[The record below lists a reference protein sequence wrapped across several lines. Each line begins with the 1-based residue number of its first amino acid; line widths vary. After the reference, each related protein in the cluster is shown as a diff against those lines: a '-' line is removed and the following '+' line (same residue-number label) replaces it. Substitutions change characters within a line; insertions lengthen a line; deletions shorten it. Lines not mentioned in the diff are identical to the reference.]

1 MMPYFKLWKFST
13 LIIAYLLCI
22 MLLFPYVV
30 MFITSLKSPSEV
42 YNIPPTF
49 LPTEWTF
56 SNFVD
61 IWQVIP
67 LSTYILNTIW
77 IAAGATIVALLCS
90 IPAAYVL
97 SRINFR
103 GKRLYLYLVLI
114 TQMFSPI
121 VLLVGLYRVI
131 HWLGL
136 MDSVWGL
143 ILVNAAFTQA
153 FAIWLLTG
161 YFSTIPRE
169 LEQAAWIDGC
179 TKFQALR
186 KVVLPLAVPGIITTV
201 IFVFVMAWNEFVV
214 ALTIISSDESRPLTV
229 GIHAFFGKFDV
240 QWQYLFATSLVAVI
254 PVVILFLAIE
264 KYLVSGLTSGGVKD

>member
-30 MFITSLKSPSEV
+30 MLITSLKSPSEV

-90 IPAAYVL
+90 MYYPG
-97 SRINFR
+97 S
-103 GKRLYLYLVLI
+103 
-114 TQMFSPI
+114 
-121 VLLVGLYRVI
+121 
-131 HWLGL
+131 
-136 MDSVWGL
+136 
-143 ILVNAAFTQA
+143 ILEVK
-153 FAIWLLTG
+153 
-161 YFSTIPRE
+161 
-169 LEQAAWIDGC
+169 GC
-179 TKFQALR
+179 TCIWFL
-186 KVVLPLAVPGIITTV
+186 
-201 IFVFVMAWNEFVV
+201 
-214 ALTIISSDESRPLTV
+214 
-229 GIHAFFGKFDV
+229 
-240 QWQYLFATSLVAVI
+240 SLKCFPRLCYWSVCI
-254 PVVILFLAIE
+254 
-264 KYLVSGLTSGGVKD
+264 VSFTGWV